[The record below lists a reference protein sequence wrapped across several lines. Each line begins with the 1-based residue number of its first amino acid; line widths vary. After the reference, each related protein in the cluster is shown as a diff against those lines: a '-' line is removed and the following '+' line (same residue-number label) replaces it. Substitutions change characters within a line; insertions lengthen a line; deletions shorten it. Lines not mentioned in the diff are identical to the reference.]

1 MRSNRSTP
9 RILGGLALWVIL
21 GSFGSLGCHRTIT
34 EVPQRDL
41 VAQAVRAAA
50 ERGCAARL
58 SGMLQDVVG
67 TAASPYF
74 IYHPEQPT
82 DETPTVIFLP
92 GGAGTRTI
100 ARDFIWKNWLSRGRR
115 LGEVRVVIPYVE
127 DGSRMTREEA
137 ERTLRILEEVL
148 VCYGGARSRVHLAG
162 TSNGGRHAFHLM
174 AKTPSRFAS
183 LLGAPGVFPEKTDDA
198 HLAMALRNR
207 PVYNGVGT
215 EDGEWKPMVQA
226 THQRLERLG
235 VRSIYVEFPGQG
247 HIVNEQFDPSG
258 FFDFWLDGPPPAQ
271 K

>member
-1 MRSNRSTP
+1 MRSKTWRARS
-9 RILGGLALWVIL
+9 LGGLVLLLLV
-21 GSFGSLGCHRTIT
+21 GSFGCQRPIT
-34 EVPQRDL
+34 AVPQREL

-50 ERGCAARL
+50 EKGCAARL
-58 SGMLQDVVG
+58 TGMLQDVVG
-67 TAASPYF
+67 TSASPYF
-74 IYHPEQPT
+74 IYHPDQST

-115 LGEVRVVIPYVE
+115 LNEVRVVIPYVE

-137 ERTLRILEEVL
+137 GRTLRILEEVL

-174 AKTPSRFAS
+174 ATTPGRFAS
-183 LLGAPGVFPEKTDDA
+183 LLGAPGVFPPETDDA
-198 HLAMALRNR
+198 RLTKALRDR
-207 PVYNGVGT
+207 PVYNGVGA
-215 EDGEWKPMVQA
+215 EDGDWKPMVQA
-226 THQRLERLG
+226 TQQRLERLG
-235 VRSIYVEFPGQG
+235 VRSLYVEFPGQG

-258 FFDFWLDGPPPAQ
+258 FFDFWLDGPQPAR